1 MMGGKLRKKSFFCFL
16 VAAFIIFTSGCTI
29 QPSENTVKGWL
40 NNMLERD
47 FVVILEGIDADA
59 VLDEPYFEIV
69 EFNSFDE
76 GMFRHLA
83 QVHFYFLSDINVRI
97 VRRYRYNRRHFR
109 WELFH
114 NVYERFEQT
123 ETE

>member
-1 MMGGKLRKKSFFCFL
+1 
-16 VAAFIIFTSGCTI
+16 
-29 QPSENTVKGWL
+29 
-40 NNMLERD
+40 MLERD